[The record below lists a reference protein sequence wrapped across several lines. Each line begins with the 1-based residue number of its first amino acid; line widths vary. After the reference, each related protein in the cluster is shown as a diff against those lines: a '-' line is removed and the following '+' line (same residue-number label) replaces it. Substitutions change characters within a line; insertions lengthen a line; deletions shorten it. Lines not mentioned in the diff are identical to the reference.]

1 MWPSSTRARAHAVV
15 AGLVAGATLVAG
27 CSSEPAPAGEPAVD
41 SALLGEYVALGD
53 SFAAGPGISPPSMG
67 DPCFRSAVNYP
78 QLVAKQLGVKEFRD
92 VTCSGA
98 RTENILTTPQ
108 TGRSPE
114 ATVPIQ
120 LDALTP
126 DTTLVTLTIGGNDAG
141 LLTIANQCVNNNP
154 EPDGTSCRDRLTA
167 DGVDRGAQAI
177 DATGPKIAAV
187 LDAIHARSPKA
198 RVLITSYALYTRD
211 GGCANQPVWPRDA
224 TYLQD
229 LIDRMAALTQ
239 TLAAEHQA
247 EFVDFIGPGA
257 GHDGCDTLENWVN
270 GIVARRPQDG
280 LVPLHP
286 TGLGE
291 ANFARIIVEQLTRAG
306 R

>member
-1 MWPSSTRARAHAVV
+1 MWLSSSRTRAHAALAALTVTAAIV
-15 AGLVAGATLVAG
+15 SG
-27 CSSEPAPAGEPAVD
+27 CSSEPSPSDEPGVN

-78 QLVAKQLGVKEFRD
+78 QLVANELGVKTFRD

-108 TGRSPE
+108 TGRSAE
-114 ATVPIQ
+114 AKVPIQ

-141 LLTIANQCVNNNP
+141 LLTIANQCVNNTP
-154 EPDGTSCRDRLTA
+154 EPAGESCRDRLTA
-167 DGVDRGAQAI
+167 DGIDRGAQAI
-177 DATGPKIAAV
+177 DATGPQIAEV
-187 LDAIHARSPKA
+187 LDAIHAKSPKA
-198 RVLITSYALYTRD
+198 RILITSYALYTRD
-211 GGCANQPVWPRDA
+211 GGCPTQPVWPRDA

-229 LIDRMAALTQ
+229 LIDRMADLTR
-239 TLAAEHQA
+239 TLAAEHRA
-247 EFVDFIGPGA
+247 EFVDFIGPGV
-257 GHDGCDTLENWVN
+257 GHDGCEPLENWVN

-291 ANFARIIVEQLTRAG
+291 ANFARIIVEQLKGAG
-306 R
+306 S